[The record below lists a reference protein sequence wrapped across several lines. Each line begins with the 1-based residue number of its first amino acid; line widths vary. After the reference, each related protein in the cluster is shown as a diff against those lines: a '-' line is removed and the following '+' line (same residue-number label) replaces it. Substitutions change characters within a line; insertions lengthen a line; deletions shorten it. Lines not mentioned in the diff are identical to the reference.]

1 MAQVLCPQCNERLG
15 MPIAYGMPGPDLI
28 DSAERGEVV
37 LGGGCIDPES
47 PTHRCKACGHEWITE
62 RATPSHD

>member
-1 MAQVLCPQCNERLG
+1 MDQALCPRCKQGLG
-15 MPIAYGMPGPDLI
+15 MPIAYGMPVLDMME
-28 DSAERGEVV
+28 SAELGEVV
-37 LGGGCIDPES
+37 LGGCCIDPDS